1 MKRRFALLLV
11 LGLAPL
17 LLMGTEVPYLSRRVT
32 DEAGVLSSSTIQDLE
47 LRLKQQED
55 STSNQVA
62 VLTIPSLEGE
72 ALEEYSI
79 RVVDTWKLG
88 QKGKDNG
95 VLLLVVTQDRK
106 VRIEVGRGLEGA
118 LPDITCGT
126 IIRKDIVPR
135 FKEGDYDAGVRA
147 GVDGIVSAIR
157 GEYTAEPEGSAS
169 EDLAPMLIGT
179 LLFVVVVGIFTVLA
193 VLMRGGASWFMYVF
207 LMPFWFAFPS
217 AMYGFTVGIILF
229 SIYAVGFLALKLF
242 FGLTPAGKTFQEHL
256 AKKTGT
262 WSMGSGGWSSG
273 GGGSS
278 SSGSSFSGG
287 GGGFS
292 GGGASGSW

>member
-1 MKRRFALLLV
+1 MIRRFAFLFLLSFPP
-11 LGLAPL
+11 LAL
-17 LLMGTEVPYLSRRVT
+17 RATEVPYLSKRVT
-32 DEAGVLSSSTIQDLE
+32 DAADVLSATTIQDLE
-47 LRLKQQED
+47 RRLKAHED

-62 VLTIPSLEGE
+62 VLTIASLEGE
-72 ALEEYSI
+72 ALEAFSI

-88 QKGKDNG
+88 QKERDNG

-106 VRIEVGRGLEGA
+106 VRIEVGRGLEGS

-135 FKEGDYDAGVRA
+135 FKEGDYDGGVAA
-147 GVDGIVSAIR
+147 GVDGILRAIR
-157 GEYTAEPEGSAS
+157 GEYTADPDTPES

-179 LLFVVVVGIFTVLA
+179 LLFVVVVGVFTLLAIF
-193 VLMRGGASWFMYVF
+193 MRGGATWFLYLF
-207 LMPFWFAFPS
+207 LMPFWFAFPA
-217 AMYGFTVGIILF
+217 AMYGFPVGVTLF
-229 SIYAVGFLALKLF
+229 SIYAVGFLILKF
-242 FGLTPAGKTFQEHL
+242 YFSRTAAGKAFHERW

-262 WSMGSGGWSSG
+262 WSTSSGGWSSG

-278 SSGSSFSGG
+278 SGGSSFSGG

>member
-1 MKRRFALLLV
+1 MIRRFALLLI
-11 LGLAPL
+11 LSFPPLA
-17 LLMGTEVPYLSRRVT
+17 LMATEVPYLSKRVT
-32 DEAGVLSSSTIQDLE
+32 DAAEVLSATTIQDLE
-47 LRLKQQED
+47 RRLKEHED

-62 VLTIPSLEGE
+62 ILTIASLEGE
-72 ALEEYSI
+72 ALEAFSI

-88 QKGKDNG
+88 QKGRDNG

-106 VRIEVGRGLEGA
+106 VRIEVGRGLEGS

-135 FKEGDYDAGVRA
+135 FKEGDYDGGVTAGVE
-147 GVDGIVSAIR
+147 GILSAIR
-157 GEYTAEPEGSAS
+157 GEYTAEPDAMESAN
-169 EDLAPMLIGT
+169 LAPVLIGT
-179 LLFVVVVGIFTVLA
+179 LLFIVVVGVFTVLA
-193 VLMRGGASWFMYVF
+193 IFMRGGATWFLYVF
-207 LMPFWFAFPS
+207 LMPFWFAFPA
-217 AMYGFTVGIILF
+217 AMYGFPVGVTLF
-229 SIYAVGFLALKLF
+229 SIYAVGFLILKF
-242 FGLTPAGKTFQEHL
+242 FFTRTTAGKAFHERW

-262 WSMGSGGWSSG
+262 WSTSSGGWSSG
-273 GGGSS
+273 SGGSS